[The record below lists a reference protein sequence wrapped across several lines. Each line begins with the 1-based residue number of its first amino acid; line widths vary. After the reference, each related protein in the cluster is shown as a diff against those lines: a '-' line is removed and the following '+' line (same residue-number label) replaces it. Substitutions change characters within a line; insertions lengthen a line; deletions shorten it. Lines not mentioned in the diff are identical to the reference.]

1 MAISNIVIKNGASTP
16 VDTTFETHLGQSGQD
31 APATWYEK
39 TAGYPAGFQPIT
51 LLVTRSKGAKPATKV
66 KLQVKC
72 PKLVVADGLQTIGHT
87 VMADVTFTLPDTA
100 AQLERDNIL
109 AYVTN
114 VLANVQVKDAVKA
127 SKPAA

>member
-1 MAISNIVIKNGASTP
+1 
-16 VDTTFETHLGQSGQD
+16 
-31 APATWYEK
+31 
-39 TAGYPAGFQPIT
+39 
-51 LLVTRSKGAKPATKV
+51 
-66 KLQVKC
+66 
-72 PKLVVADGLQTIGHT
+72 
-87 VMADVTFTLPDTA
+87 MADVTFTLPDTA